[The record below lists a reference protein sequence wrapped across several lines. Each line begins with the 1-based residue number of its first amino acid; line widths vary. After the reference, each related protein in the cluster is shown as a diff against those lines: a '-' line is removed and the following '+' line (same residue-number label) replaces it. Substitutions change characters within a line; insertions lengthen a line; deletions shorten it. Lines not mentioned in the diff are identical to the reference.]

1 MRVLVFVLISF
12 CAGAQVR
19 GIESVDTM
27 YAYDMYNC
35 GCLAAV
41 YDNFEKDYDLMMS
54 FDSDYVS
61 VGLNELNIVY
71 GKLVSILDSN
81 GVSISSPS
89 YSFSSLDF
97 PDISVIKKQ
106 FKSGYVSESRFKYN
120 INDMIVSFVYSSTQ
134 IQLFIYKNHAF

>member
-97 PDISVIKKQ
+97 PDISVMKKQ